1 MAKKKKEEQPAE
13 PEQKQRELPKV
24 PKERNPLLT
33 ILTLLL
39 VVVGIGELAL
49 WGYFGFSTVQVNR
62 ARRQYEAEQKAA
74 AEERASR
81 GTAYASAYGPRLK
94 VKNGQGTW
102 RIEDEDRLPAGGGTT
117 SGTTASQGGGAQ
129 TDPSVRRIYMPKIPY
144 ALAQQETDT
153 PAPVQGAEPLN
164 EGDTTP
170 A

>member
-62 ARRQYEAEQKAA
+62 ARRPCRRPPARSGPPAE
-74 AEERASR
+74 R
-81 GTAYASAYGPRLK
+81 P
-94 VKNGQGTW
+94 
-102 RIEDEDRLPAGGGTT
+102 
-117 SGTTASQGGGAQ
+117 
-129 TDPSVRRIYMPKIPY
+129 
-144 ALAQQETDT
+144 T
-153 PAPVQGAEPLN
+153 PAPTAPG
-164 EGDTTP
+164 
-170 A
+170 

>member
-81 GTAYASAYGPRLK
+81 GTAYASAYGP
-94 VKNGQGTW
+94 G
-102 RIEDEDRLPAGGGTT
+102 
-117 SGTTASQGGGAQ
+117 
-129 TDPSVRRIYMPKIPY
+129 
-144 ALAQQETDT
+144 
-153 PAPVQGAEPLN
+153 
-164 EGDTTP
+164 
-170 A
+170 